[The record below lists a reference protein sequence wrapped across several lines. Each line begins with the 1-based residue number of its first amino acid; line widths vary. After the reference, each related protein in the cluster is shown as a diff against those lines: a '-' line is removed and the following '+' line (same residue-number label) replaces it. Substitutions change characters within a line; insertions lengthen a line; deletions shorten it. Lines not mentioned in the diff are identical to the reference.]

1 MIPEKEYQTILSS
14 LNSGGLPAIVGYS
27 ILPEQAEQI
36 QKALAKRK
44 EHLDNYFQF
53 VIKPRVL

>member
-27 ILPEQAEQI
+27 ILPEQAEQ
-36 QKALAKRK
+36 
-44 EHLDNYFQF
+44 NTGS
-53 VIKPRVL
+53 PS